1 METVFCFRDDPR
13 MPTVRGVLRRGMQ
26 VEALKQFIVAQGSSR
41 TVTSMQW
48 DKIWSLNRSIVDS
61 IAPRHTALLV
71 PNSKNENI
79 VPSHP
84 PIEVLVKDVE
94 KPYKLD
100 NVPKH
105 PKNSQLGF
113 KSCVWAAPKIIIE
126 YDDAELLEVGRHAT
140 FINWGNLLINSI
152 ERLVIFIV

>member
-1 METVFCFRDDPR
+1 

-48 DKIWSLNRSIVDS
+48 DKIWSINRSIVDS
-61 IAPRHTALLV
+61 IAPRHTAILI
-71 PNSKNENI
+71 PDSKNENT
-79 VPSHP
+79 VLSYP
-84 PIEVLVKDVE
+84 PVEVLVKNVE

-105 PKNSQLGF
+105 PKNPQLGL
-113 KSCVWAAPKIIIE
+113 KNCVYAAPKVIIE
-126 YDDAELLEVGRHAT
+126 YSDAELLKVDCNAT
-140 FINWGNLLINSI
+140 FINWGNLLIKDI
-152 ERLVIFIV
+152 ERYYLLFNNFNII

>member
-1 METVFCFRDDPR
+1 

-41 TVTSMQW
+41 TVTAMQW

-71 PNSKNENI
+71 ANTNDDNT
-79 VPSHP
+79 VLSHP
-84 PIEVLVKDVE
+84 PVEVVIENVDKA
-94 KPYKLD
+94 YKLE

-105 PKNSQLGF
+105 PKNPELGL
-113 KSCVWAAPKIIIE
+113 KNCVWGAPTILID
-126 YDDAELLEVGRHAT
+126 YNDAELLEVGCRAT
-140 FINWGNLLINSI
+140 FINWGNILINRI
-152 ERLVIFIV
+152 EK